1 MFKFIKNKYNIDD
14 LAEIKLSNNVTKI
27 NSKDNTYIVK
37 KVISDDLETL
47 FTRLYLSHVDN
58 FNLPLRGNNN
68 KYVQIENDSYYILY
82 KYYHDEKI
90 LGYDLKLS
98 FYVKKIAELHKKTY
112 ININSND
119 NYLESILNYLDDK
132 IKELSSILNSRMEVE
147 ERKDYHSSNNWYFLL
162 HYQKMM
168 NSLMEASNHV
178 LNLENEVKNQKNMR
192 LCLTYQNFDFE
203 HILLKQEKIIS
214 IENIGFNLASL
225 DIYNLISKLNINYL
239 NVAPYINEYLKINP
253 LNNYEKEYLM
263 AMLYIFDYHRY
274 NDIQEDLNHLIK
286 INSYLD
292 KVLSLDN
299 EVIFSSIDTEQK

>member
-168 NSLMEASNHV
+168 NALMEASNHV

-239 NVAPYINEYLKINP
+239 NIIPYINEYLKINP

>member
-68 KYVQIENDSYYILY
+68 KYVQMENDSYYILY

-168 NSLMEASNHV
+168 NALMEASNHV

-239 NVAPYINEYLKINP
+239 NVIPYINEYLKINP

>member
-27 NSKDNTYIVK
+27 NSKDDTYIVK

-82 KYYHDEKI
+82 KFYHDEKI

-147 ERKDYHSSNNWYFLL
+147 ERKDYHSPNNWYFLL

-168 NSLMEASNHV
+168 NALMEASNHV

-239 NVAPYINEYLKINP
+239 NVTPYINEYLKINP

>member
-14 LAEIKLSNNVTKI
+14 LAEIKLSNNGTKI
-27 NSKDNTYIVK
+27 NSKDNTDIVK

-168 NSLMEASNHV
+168 NALMEASNHV

-239 NVAPYINEYLKINP
+239 NVIPYINEYLKINP

-292 KVLSLDN
+292 N

>member
-168 NSLMEASNHV
+168 NALMEASNHV

-239 NVAPYINEYLKINP
+239 NVTPYINEYLKINP

-299 EVIFSSIDTEQK
+299 EVIFSSIDKEQK

>member
-37 KVISDDLETL
+37 KVNSDDIETL
-47 FTRLYLSHVDN
+47 FTRLFLSHVDN

-147 ERKDYHSSNNWYFLL
+147 ERKDYHSPNNWYFLL

-168 NSLMEASNHV
+168 NALMEASNHV

-239 NVAPYINEYLKINP
+239 NVTPYINEYLKINP

>member
-168 NSLMEASNHV
+168 NALMEASNHV

-192 LCLTYQNFDFE
+192 LCLTYQNFDFD
-203 HILLKQEKIIS
+203 HIILKQEKIIS
-214 IENIGFNLASL
+214 IENIGFNFASL

-239 NVAPYINEYLKINP
+239 NIGPYINEYLKINP

>member
-132 IKELSSILNSRMEVE
+132 IKEVSSILNSRMEVE
-147 ERKDYHSSNNWYFLL
+147 ERKDYHSPNNWYFLL

-168 NSLMEASNHV
+168 NALMEASNHV

-239 NVAPYINEYLKINP
+239 NVTPYINEYLKINP

>member
-168 NSLMEASNHV
+168 NALMEASNHV

-239 NVAPYINEYLKINP
+239 NVIPYINEYLKINP

-299 EVIFSSIDTEQK
+299 EVIFSSIDTVQK